1 MTKKKVRSSK
11 HRELFSFFPLY
22 FIFEK
27 EEEPGYTWEY
37 FLLLPFLPNPK
48 RREFNFFYDF
58 SIWILS
64 GNNIYFNQSPH
75 ATLYRPMMS
84 KGPAMMSDQCRSHYV
99 LIWILTT
106 YHLLPWARGPTWVFS
121 TWAQVQESKDKKLNN
136 WAMLQDLEISGQL
149 PHTHT
154 RVFFIFNFHSYKMIP
169 PQDVKVISC
178 IKLR

>member
-37 FLLLPFLPNPK
+37 FLLLPFLSNPK

-58 SIWILS
+58 SVWILS

-75 ATLYRPMMS
+75 ATLYRPMMP
-84 KGPAMMSDQCRSHYV
+84 KGPAYDVRSMLESLCANLDPNYV
-99 LIWILTT
+99 PPAPLSSRA
-106 YHLLPWARGPTWVFS
+106 HLSVFHLGPS
-121 TWAQVQESKDKKLNN
+121 TRE
-136 WAMLQDLEISGQL
+136 
-149 PHTHT
+149 
-154 RVFFIFNFHSYKMIP
+154 
-169 PQDVKVISC
+169 
-178 IKLR
+178 